1 VTGLRSVILGA
12 MLAVA
17 VAIAYQAVVGL
28 VDASGARDQ
37 PALILILLLAAF
49 LGVLTAVATR
59 MLRLPGATAPTVLV
73 LGWTLVPVVLGAI
86 PSAAT
91 QLFAGDAGLSADQAL
106 ALAAATVAAAIT
118 LGVPAERR

>member
-1 VTGLRSVILGA
+1 MTGFRSVILGA

>member
-12 MLAVA
+12 LLAVA

-73 LGWTLVPVVLGAI
+73 LGWTLVPVVLGAV

>member
-1 VTGLRSVILGA
+1 VIGARAAVLGLLLALGVTV
-12 MLAVA
+12 
-17 VAIAYQAVVGL
+17 AYQGIVRL
-28 VDASGARDQ
+28 VEASGAREQ

-73 LGWTLVPVVLGAI
+73 LGWTLVPAILGAI
-86 PSAAT
+86 PSSAT
-91 QLFAGDAGLSADQAL
+91 QLFAGDAALSSGQAL
-106 ALAAATVAAAIT
+106 ALATATVAAAVT

>member
-1 VTGLRSVILGA
+1 MTGFRSVILGA

-106 ALAAATVAAAIT
+106 SLAAATVAAAIT

>member
-1 VTGLRSVILGA
+1 MTGLRSVILGA
-12 MLAVA
+12 LLAVA

-59 MLRLPGATAPTVLV
+59 MLRLPGATASTVLV

>member
-1 VTGLRSVILGA
+1 MIGARSALLGL

-17 VAIAYQAVVGL
+17 VTIAYRAIVNL
-28 VDASGARDQ
+28 VSASGARDQ

-49 LGVLTAVATR
+49 LGVLTAVVTR
-59 MLRLPGATAPTVLV
+59 TLRLPGATAPTVLV
-73 LGWTLVPVVLGAI
+73 LGWTLIPVILAAI

-91 QLFAGDAGLSADQAL
+91 QMFGGDGALSANQAL
-106 ALAAATVAAAIT
+106 ALATATVAAAVT

>member
-1 VTGLRSVILGA
+1 MTGLRSAFLGA
-12 MLAVA
+12 VLAVA
-17 VAIAYQAVVGL
+17 VAIAYQAVVRL

-49 LGVLTAVATR
+49 LGVLTAVVTR

-86 PSAAT
+86 PSAVT
-91 QLFAGDAGLSADQAL
+91 TFLAGDGALSAGQAL
-106 ALAAATVAAAIT
+106 ALATATVAAAVT

>member
-1 VTGLRSVILGA
+1 MIGARSAFLGA
-12 MLAVA
+12 LLALA
-17 VAIAYQAVVGL
+17 VAIAYQGVVRL
-28 VDASGARDQ
+28 VEASGARDQ

-49 LGVLTAVATR
+49 LGVLTAVMTR

-73 LGWTLVPVVLGAI
+73 LGWTLVPVILAAI

-91 QLFAGDAGLSADQAL
+91 QLFGGDGALSVGQAL
-106 ALAAATVAAAIT
+106 ALATATVAAAVT

>member
-12 MLAVA
+12 LLAVA

-59 MLRLPGATAPTVLV
+59 MLRLPGATASTVLV

>member
-1 VTGLRSVILGA
+1 MGVRSALLGA
-12 MLAVA
+12 LLALA
-17 VAIAYQAVVGL
+17 VAIAYQGVVQL
-28 VDASGARDQ
+28 VNVSGARDQ

-49 LGVLTAVATR
+49 LGVLTAVVTR

-73 LGWTLVPVVLGAI
+73 LGWTLIPVILAAI

-91 QLFAGDAGLSADQAL
+91 QLFGGDGALSAGQAL
-106 ALAAATVAAAIT
+106 ALATATVAAAVT